1 VDESLHG
8 SVEKRPPAPGWT
20 YFGFILAVSALL
32 LLFLGFIH
40 VRGAYTFPP
49 GFSIFRRL
57 FYVQYALFVGA
68 VLAALLDLFQPDRVH
83 WLGRRCAFAV
93 FYFCFLWIV
102 LWSLV
107 HRTFGIELTPG
118 FVIDIITNRAPISE
132 MGVTSA
138 ELAVTLTASFALAV
152 LLSLTTDL
160 LTRRYDGSVRRRGW
174 LIFMGLFVLVH
185 VPVRAFFVY
194 HLDHNDYAT
203 LAYDDC
209 VPFSLRTERLLPWS
223 RSDRTTLPNLAST
236 SRTKQ
241 YLDYLRVNRPPPIP
255 RRHNIVWF
263 NIESLRFD
271 AITAQT
277 MPHLWA
283 ERDKFQIRLD
293 RQHWSDANATHFAIF
308 SMLTGLSGYHV
319 PALRAANLSDPFL
332 VLLRDNGYRL
342 RVAKRAHIESADL
355 FGLVPPETILAEID
369 MREDRGDRQMVDRYL
384 EDRSHRGSPPSFDF
398 LALDATHWP
407 YFFPET
413 DAVFQP
419 ISRLTSANH
428 ILLSGQDLELIR
440 NNYRNACHFVD
451 AQISRVME
459 DLNARGE
466 LANTIIVLL
475 GDHGEE
481 FEERGQM
488 THTAVFNDYQ
498 GRTVLWMH
506 LPDLPPNELPI
517 NVPTVHL
524 DVVPTILQ
532 SLGYTEDVL
541 YTQGRSLLSP
551 VENRPMLSLCEQGG
565 VAVPL
570 YRALVT
576 ANYVSRWRYAPAQ
589 YLFSGVQRRDGTP
602 VKGEDWRNEARA
614 LYDDSAR
621 MYEILPDTSQPPRKF
636 GAP

>member
-1 VDESLHG
+1 
-8 SVEKRPPAPGWT
+8 
-20 YFGFILAVSALL
+20 
-32 LLFLGFIH
+32 
-40 VRGAYTFPP
+40 
-49 GFSIFRRL
+49 
-57 FYVQYALFVGA
+57 
-68 VLAALLDLFQPDRVH
+68 
-83 WLGRRCAFAV
+83 
-93 FYFCFLWIV
+93 
-102 LWSLV
+102 
-107 HRTFGIELTPG
+107 
-118 FVIDIITNRAPISE
+118 
-132 MGVTSA
+132 
-138 ELAVTLTASFALAV
+138 
-152 LLSLTTDL
+152 
-160 LTRRYDGSVRRRGW
+160 
-174 LIFMGLFVLVH
+174 
-185 VPVRAFFVY
+185 
-194 HLDHNDYAT
+194 
-203 LAYDDC
+203 
-209 VPFSLRTERLLPWS
+209 
-223 RSDRTTLPNLAST
+223 
-236 SRTKQ
+236 
-241 YLDYLRVNRPPPIP
+241 
-255 RRHNIVWF
+255 
-263 NIESLRFD
+263 
-271 AITAQT
+271 
-277 MPHLWA
+277 
-283 ERDKFQIRLD
+283 
-293 RQHWSDANATHFAIF
+293 
-308 SMLTGLSGYHV
+308 
-319 PALRAANLSDPFL
+319 
-332 VLLRDNGYRL
+332 
-342 RVAKRAHIESADL
+342 
-355 FGLVPPETILAEID
+355 
-369 MREDRGDRQMVDRYL
+369 MVDHYL

-428 ILLSGQDLELIR
+428 ILLSGQDLEPIR

-481 FEERGQM
+481 FDERGQM
-488 THTAVFNDYQ
+488 THSAVFNDYQ

-602 VKGEDWRNEARA
+602 VKGEDWRHEAQA